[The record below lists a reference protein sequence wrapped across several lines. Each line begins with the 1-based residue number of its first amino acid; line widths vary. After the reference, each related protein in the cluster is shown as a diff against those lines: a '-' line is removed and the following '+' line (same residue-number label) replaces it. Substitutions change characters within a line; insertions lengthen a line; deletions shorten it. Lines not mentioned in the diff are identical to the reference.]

1 MERSRLRA
9 ALLTVVAAAFAG
21 IGFATWQNLAVRN
34 AVTPGGLAREILP
47 DVAQH
52 IRDFRRV
59 KMKDGKA
66 VWEVKADDAQY
77 FEDAHQIVVQ
87 KPRIVFFSE
96 TGARRAELAGAEGRL
111 TLDGKELAGVT
122 LTGDVVLMLED
133 LEVRTDSATY
143 DHAGDRIQALGL
155 VTIRGKTL
163 DVRGQGLEVDV
174 TPRRVRLLD
183 DVHTVLRNDAA
194 AS

>member
-1 MERSRLRA
+1 MGRTRLRA

-21 IGFATWQNLAVRN
+21 IGVATWQNLAVRT
-34 AVTPGGLAREILP
+34 AVTPGADVREILP
-47 DVAQH
+47 DVAQR

-77 FEDAHQIVVQ
+77 FEDAHQIVVHR
-87 KPRIVFFSE
+87 PRIVFFSE
-96 TGARRAELAGAEGRL
+96 TGAPRAELAGAEGRL
-111 TLDGKELAGVT
+111 TLDGKELTAVT
-122 LTGDVVLMLED
+122 LTGDVQLTLED
-133 LEVRTDSATY
+133 LEVRTDAATY
-143 DHAGDRIQALGL
+143 DHAGDRIQAPGL
-155 VTIRGKTL
+155 VTIRGKSL